1 MISDRYNV
9 SKCVPG
15 DRVRITGI
23 MIIGDSKGES
33 ISKGSIYVTGIEKLR
48 ERTSFQYTQNEE
60 ETFKKMAKDPR
71 LYEKIQK
78 SIAPGIYGN

>member
-1 MISDRYNV
+1 M
-9 SKCVPG
+9 PG

-23 MIIGDSKGES
+23 MIIGDSKGEAV
-33 ISKGSIYVTGIEKLR
+33 SKGSIYVTGIEKLR
-48 ERTSFQYTQNEE
+48 ERTSFQYTQQQE
-60 ETFKKMAKDPR
+60 ETFKKMAKDPK